1 MSPILVVASALAGG
15 AVGVVVDAITR
26 RVLVGISA
34 GPSVTDVGPAPRGR
48 RRVEMVVVCAAL
60 FAAAAVRFDGEW
72 ALPAYLVLFAG
83 LVAISVVD
91 LERHVIP
98 NRVVYPT
105 LFAGLALLG
114 GAALLDG
121 DPGQLLRALIGA
133 GAAWAALLCLHL
145 ISPGDTGFG
154 DVRLAFLLGLFL
166 GWLGLGHVVL
176 GIFAGFVFGAVI
188 GVGLVVAGVR
198 GRTDPLPLAPFLSAG
213 AVFAIMAGGP
223 VLRLWLG

>member
-1 MSPILVVASALAGG
+1 
-15 AVGVVVDAITR
+15 
-26 RVLVGISA
+26 
-34 GPSVTDVGPAPRGR
+34 
-48 RRVEMVVVCAAL
+48 MVVSAAL

-98 NRVVYPT
+98 NRIVYPT
-105 LFAGLALLG
+105 LFAGLALLA

-121 DPGQLLRALIGA
+121 DPGQLLQALIGA

-145 ISPGDTGFG
+145 LSPGDTGFG

-188 GVGLVVAGVR
+188 GVGLVMAGVR
-198 GRTDPLPLAPFLSAG
+198 GRKDPLPLAPYLSAG